1 MIKKIFLG
9 FAVTITLIAC
19 KEVEPKKSNS
29 ELKNEVVVEEKKEI
43 SKKLVLELDIE
54 TDQPED
60 LVLYSNE
67 IFLNNGQ
74 FMNLRITQKLNSNET
89 KKHVAFEFPDNVKP
103 DYNLGLLLGRK
114 NEKELKITNLQ
125 LTFGTFKLSI
135 PENEFDKYFVFNK
148 FVDYQKDTNTIV
160 VKKVGGKLNP
170 TIILK
175 RKYLNQIG
183 KE

>member
-1 MIKKIFLG
+1 MIKKTLTILT
-9 FAVTITLIAC
+9 ALITLVAC
-19 KEVEPKKSNS
+19 KETESKPDNAKSKK
-29 ELKNEVVVEEKKEI
+29 ELVVTEKKEE
-43 SKKLVLELDIE
+43 SKKLVVELDIE

-125 LTFGTFKLSI
+125 LTFGSFKLSI

-170 TIILK
+170 TISLK